1 MELEKWHPL
10 KEIESMRREMDRMWE
25 GIFPTPRRSL
35 LAPWRRLPSK
45 DDTAI
50 PAIDVIDRADE
61 ILVRCEMPGVEK
73 ENIDV
78 SVHEDTLTVKGEVEK
93 DNEYKD
99 EDYYHSERT
108 CRSYKRSIHIP
119 EKVKADEIEASLKDG
134 MLNVHLPK
142 AEELKPRKIKVEV
155 SD

>member
-1 MELEKWHPL
+1 
-10 KEIESMRREMDRMWE
+10 
-25 GIFPTPRRSL
+25 
-35 LAPWRRLPSK
+35 LAPWRRLASK

-50 PAIDVIDRADE
+50 PALDVIDRADE

-73 ENIDV
+73 KNIDV

-93 DNEYKD
+93 DKEYKD

-108 CRSYKRSIHIP
+108 CRSYARSIHIP

-134 MLNVHLPK
+134 ILNVHIPK